1 MDILII
7 TAAGI
12 AILGATLPVTL
23 ELAALTGAFLLC
35 KRKQVPAGPST
46 TLQLAI
52 IVPAHD
58 EELLIGRTISSLC
71 ASVAASG
78 NPSAT
83 RILAIA
89 HNCSDRTTEQAASA
103 GAEVLELNDPE
114 ARGKGFALRHGFDRA
129 FTEGADAVLV
139 IDADSTVSAN
149 LIDQVRGAL
158 AAGAGAVQCRYEMAR
173 SVESAKAQVS
183 ALALRAFNRI
193 RPAGRSRLGFSAGI
207 LGNGF
212 AVSKSVVRQTPYE
225 ALSLVEDLEYHIH
238 LVIGGTRVMFLEEA
252 HVSSELP
259 ASNAGNETQRSRWEG
274 GRLQVARRWL
284 GPLAR
289 RVTRGQF
296 RLIEALFD
304 LAGIPLA
311 YAVALLLVALCL
323 PLTWLRIYAA
333 AALSITGIHVL
344 AAAAAGESFWDDLRV
359 LGAVPFYIFWKLR
372 LVPKLLR
379 GSTSTAAWIRTER
392 AEAGRK
398 V

>member
-1 MDILII
+1 MVTLII

-12 AILGATLPVTL
+12 AILGATLPVVL
-23 ELAALTGAFLLC
+23 ELAALTAAFLVC
-35 KRKQVPAGPST
+35 KRKRVPADPSIP
-46 TLQLAI
+46 LQLAI
-52 IVPAHD
+52 IIPAHN
-58 EELLIGRTISSLC
+58 EQLLIGTTIESLR
-71 ASVAASG
+71 ASLAASRE
-78 NPSAT
+78 PSST

-89 HNCSDRTTEQAASA
+89 HNCSDRTSEHAADA
-103 GAEVLELNDPE
+103 GAEVLELNDPQ
-114 ARGKGFALRHGFDRA
+114 AQGKGFALRYGFDQA
-129 FTEGADAVLV
+129 FSEGADAVLV

-158 AAGAGAVQCRYEMAR
+158 AAGAEAVQCRYEMAR
-173 SVESAKAQVS
+173 SVESAKAKLS
-183 ALALRAFNRI
+183 ALALRAFNLI

-212 AVSKSVVRQTPYE
+212 AVSKPVFLKTPYE

-238 LVIGGTRVMFLEEA
+238 LVIRGTRVMFLEEA
-252 HVSSELP
+252 QVFSELP
-259 ASNAGNETQRSRWEG
+259 VSNAGNETQRSRWEG

-284 GPLAR
+284 GPLAK
-289 RVTRGQF
+289 RVACGQF
-296 RLIEALFD
+296 RLTEPLFD

-311 YAVALLLVALCL
+311 YAAALLLVALFL
-323 PLTWLRIYAA
+323 PLPWLRIYAA
-333 AALSITGIHVL
+333 AAMSITGVHVL

-359 LGAVPFYIFWKLR
+359 LGAVPVYMFWKLR

-392 AEAGRK
+392 VEAGRK